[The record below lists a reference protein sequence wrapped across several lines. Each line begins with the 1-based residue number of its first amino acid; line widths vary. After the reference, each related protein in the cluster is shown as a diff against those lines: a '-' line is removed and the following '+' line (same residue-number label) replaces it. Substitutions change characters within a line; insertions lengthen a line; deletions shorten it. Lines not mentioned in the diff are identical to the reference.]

1 MPNQVVNWIEKNPW
15 MAGGIIVGGGL
26 VILWYMGFFTKA
38 QSSSD
43 GGTTN
48 MAAAYYAAEAAQGVA
63 GTQLAM
69 QQSSDTAQTAQVGL
83 QATAA
88 ASIAQ
93 IQATRDATLAN
104 YGADVA
110 KTVAGYD
117 ADVAKTQASYN
128 LTAQQYADQTIQ
140 TAAGYAND
148 TAKTLAYYGY
158 ATSTHNADMATYGQE
173 AHDLY
178 ALQSTQDTNKANVFT
193 AFLNNVL
200 PAELQRTG
208 GNIATSLP
216 GIGTIAF
223 GSGSLT
229 PDPNAMRAAGF
240 SEAQIRA
247 TWGGG

>member
-43 GGTTN
+43 GGQTN

-69 QQSSDTAQTAQVGL
+69 QQSSDTAATAQVGL
-83 QATAA
+83 QAQAA

-93 IQATRDATLAN
+93 IGATRDAALAG

-110 KTVAGYD
+110 KTQGWYDLTQAQYAAQTQQSLAGY
-117 ADVAKTQASYN
+117 
-128 LTAQQYADQTIQ
+128 TA
-140 TAAGYAND
+140 D
-148 TAKTLAYYGY
+148 TAKTLAYLDYW
-158 ATSTHNADMATYGQE
+158 TTTHNTDVAAAGAV
-173 AHDLY
+173 AHDQYNYETTL
-178 ALQSTQDTNKANVFT
+178 ANNKASIFT
-193 AFLNNVL
+193 NFMNNIL
-200 PAELQRTG
+200 PAELATTH
-208 GNIATSLP
+208 GNTAASLP
-216 GIGTIAF
+216 GIGTFAF

-240 SEAQIRA
+240 SEAQIA
-247 TWGGG
+247 SVWKS